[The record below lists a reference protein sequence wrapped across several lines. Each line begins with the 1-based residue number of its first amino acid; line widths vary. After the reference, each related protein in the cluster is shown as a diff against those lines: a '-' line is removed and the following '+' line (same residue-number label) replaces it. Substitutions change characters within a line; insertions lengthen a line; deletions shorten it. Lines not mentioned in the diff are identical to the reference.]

1 MVAALG
7 PAWKRRL
14 RLQNNVLNR
23 QAWDTRDQ
31 LRIAIVTWIERTYH
45 RRRRQHRFPPGVLP
59 PSGCRRSRL
68 RRNGRV
74 LEVRRHLVVRAAS
87 SEPAS
92 TALPTRRPSP
102 APPSTASSLLTIIWH
117 LLSDPY
123 ARYHDL
129 GPD

>member
-45 RRRRQHRFPPGVLP
+45 RRRRQHRFPRASCLVRVSPVP
-59 PSGCRRSRL
+59 YT
-68 RRNGRV
+68 RNGRV